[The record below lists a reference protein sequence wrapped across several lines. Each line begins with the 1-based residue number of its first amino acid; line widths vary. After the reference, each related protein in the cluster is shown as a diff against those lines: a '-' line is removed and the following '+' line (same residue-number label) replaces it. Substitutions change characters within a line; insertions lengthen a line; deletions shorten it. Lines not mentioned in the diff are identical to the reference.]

1 MAEGLMRKKIYRL
14 ASAALFAVLFC
25 LLPSIGA
32 GLATETTCKKG
43 TAAPARDDNGP
54 GSKTNPLPQAQVRLI
69 ENPARPSGTGKNSG
83 RVIELKTLLSVS
95 DQPPNFFFK
104 YPRGV
109 KLSRRGDV
117 FVIDDEEILQFDS
130 SGKFLRN
137 YFKKGQGPGEMQYV
151 TDIAIDG
158 ENLAAFDPFPRK
170 VCRFDFEGN
179 LLSEF
184 KISQLRAGAR
194 GVRLIHVDGSNYYL
208 AVSGAPDTGGKFVR
222 IENPAYFQVYNEKT
236 EQMEELASFS
246 IPSWAMIGGGAGAMV
261 ETCPLRIVPYRKNQ
275 FVISHTEDYLLK
287 IFDAEKK
294 EVVAAFKRKYKKV
307 KIPETLKRPIR
318 VAVTDRQYTY
328 NPTHYNDILEVLV
341 VGDLIWALTST
352 VDERKGLL
360 VDVFNGQGQYVDCF
374 YLKFPFELKPGFSH
388 PGINLAV
395 DQEGKI
401 LWATVKN
408 PDETFSLKKFQL

>member
-1 MAEGLMRKKIYRL
+1 MRKKCVGL
-14 ASAALFAVLFC
+14 AIVALLVILFC
-25 LLPSIGA
+25 FQHSSTA
-32 GLATETTCKKG
+32 GLTTETTCTDYRKR
-43 TAAPARDDNGP
+43 TAAPATDDNRLS
-54 GSKTNPLPQAQVRLI
+54 SKANPLPQAQARLI
-69 ENPARPSGTGKNSG
+69 ENPARPSGKNSG
-83 RVIELKTLLSVS
+83 RIVELKPLLSIS

-104 YPRGV
+104 YPSNV
-109 KLSRRGDV
+109 KLSRRGDI
-117 FVIDDEEILQFDS
+117 FVLDDEEILQFDS
-130 SGKFLRN
+130 SGKFRRN
-137 YFKKGQGPGEMQYV
+137 YFKKGQGPGEMLYV
-151 TDIAIDG
+151 IDIAIDG
-158 ENLAAFDPFPRK
+158 ENLVVFDSFPK
-170 VCRFDFEGN
+170 KLCRFDFEGN

-194 GVRLIHVDGSNYYL
+194 LGRLVHADGSNYYL
-208 AVSGAPDTGGKFVR
+208 TSSGFHDTGGKFVR
-222 IENPAYFQVYNEKT
+222 IEHPNYFQVYNEKT

-261 ETCPLRIVPYRKNQ
+261 ETCHLRIVPYRKNQ

-352 VDERKGLL
+352 VDKSKGLL
-360 VDVFNGQGQYVDCF
+360 VDVFNGEGKYVDCF
-374 YLKFPFELKPGFSH
+374 YLKFPFELKPAFRNL
-388 PGINLAV
+388 GISLAV

>member
-1 MAEGLMRKKIYRL
+1 MRKKYVGL
-14 ASAALFAVLFC
+14 AMVALFAILVCFQH
-25 LLPSIGA
+25 SSTA
-32 GLATETTCKKG
+32 GLAMETNHTNYTKRTG
-43 TAAPARDDNGP
+43 APATDDNRLGP
-54 GSKTNPLPQAQVRLI
+54 NANPLPQAQVLLI
-69 ENPARPSGTGKNSG
+69 ENSSRPSGKNYG

-104 YPRGV
+104 YPSEV

-117 FVIDDEEILQFDS
+117 FVLDDEEILQFDS

-151 TDIAIDG
+151 RDIAIDG
-158 ENLAAFDPFPRK
+158 ENLAVFDSFPKK
-170 VCRFDFEGN
+170 VCLFNFEGH

-194 GVRLIHVDGSNYYL
+194 AVRLIHVDESNYYL
-208 AVSGAPDTGGKFVR
+208 AVSGIPDTGWKMVR
-222 IENPAYFQVYNEKT
+222 ADNPNYFQVYDEKT
-236 EQMEELASFS
+236 EQVEELATFS
-246 IPSWAMIGGGAGAMV
+246 VPAWVMSGGGAGAMV
-261 ETCPLRIVPYRKNQ
+261 ETCSLQIVPFKKNQ

-294 EVVAAFKRKYKKV
+294 EVVAAFKRKYKRV
-307 KIPETLKRPIR
+307 KIPEAQRRPIR
-318 VAVTDRQYTY
+318 IAVTDREYAY
-328 NPTHYNDILEVLV
+328 KPTHYNDILEVLV

-352 VDERKGLL
+352 VDKSKGLL

-374 YLKFPFELKPGFSH
+374 YLKFPFELNPGFRDI
-388 PGINLAV
+388 GINLAV
-395 DQEGKI
+395 DQEGKT

>member
-1 MAEGLMRKKIYRL
+1 
-14 ASAALFAVLFC
+14 
-25 LLPSIGA
+25 
-32 GLATETTCKKG
+32 
-43 TAAPARDDNGP
+43 
-54 GSKTNPLPQAQVRLI
+54 
-69 ENPARPSGTGKNSG
+69 
-83 RVIELKTLLSVS
+83 
-95 DQPPNFFFK
+95 
-104 YPRGV
+104 
-109 KLSRRGDV
+109 
-117 FVIDDEEILQFDS
+117 
-130 SGKFLRN
+130 
-137 YFKKGQGPGEMQYV
+137 
-151 TDIAIDG
+151 
-158 ENLAAFDPFPRK
+158 
-170 VCRFDFEGN
+170 
-179 LLSEF
+179 
-184 KISQLRAGAR
+184 
-194 GVRLIHVDGSNYYL
+194 VRLIHVDGSNYYL